1 MYGFIFLSIYLSIY
15 LFIYLSVLIS
25 MCVIYSLQARMLVQ
39 FPNKFVSPQFNL
51 CQMRPCCEVK
61 PMPHRQALLAL
72 VLGCSDK
79 VSEKWPLYDMGVLVK
94 YQVLFGNLTSPLWL
108 KGKSL
113 IEKINAAKHYHIMFN
128 KSSIQILQM
137 GQTWPNPHIS
147 ALLSHFC
154 ILIFRRISTIYPDC
168 WRSRLPRNS
177 RIRRTGALIISSVQ
191 CQRGF
196 PQKSDRCILFNTGS
210 LLFGGLEHCFH
221 ILGIIIPNDFHI
233 FQRRWNHQ
241 PNYFARSSK
250 CFPTIWDFVG
260 FITSDFRSIITWKL
274 NWQELGFVSQK

>member
-1 MYGFIFLSIYLSIY
+1 
-15 LFIYLSVLIS
+15 
-25 MCVIYSLQARMLVQ
+25 
-39 FPNKFVSPQFNL
+39 
-51 CQMRPCCEVK
+51 
-61 PMPHRQALLAL
+61 
-72 VLGCSDK
+72 
-79 VSEKWPLYDMGVLVK
+79 
-94 YQVLFGNLTSPLWL
+94 
-108 KGKSL
+108 
-113 IEKINAAKHYHIMFN
+113 MFN

-147 ALLSHFC
+147 ALSSHFC

-221 ILGIIIPNDFHI
+221 ILGIVIPNDFHS

-241 PNYFARSSK
+241 PDYFARSSK

-274 NWQELGFVSQK
+274 NWQELGFVLQKWIWNITVRNRLRASNQKNLQCLIMLRQLGMSKGTDVNTVYMFFLLCWRHVWMLLQCWTSHLAEWVNLFDSEMESVWALFWGSIM